1 MVDEDCRK
9 VTFVEKDTN
18 KEVHTISSLYYI
30 INIPLQYLAHMDSI
44 ELYSP
49 PTNLYHFTPGVWVHF
64 CGPHDSER
72 PKHRGYIMAVEGTH
86 SCVTDERTF
95 RGQ

>member
-49 PTNLYHFTPGVWVHF
+49 PPTFTISHQEYGSISAAHMIPSDPSIAVISWQ
-64 CGPHDSER
+64 S
-72 PKHRGYIMAVEGTH
+72 RGHTH
-86 SCVTDERTF
+86 A
-95 RGQ
+95 